1 MNYFTELSIELANQ
15 RDYLDQ
21 LFKVYPLTPDSI
33 RDIDENIW
41 TQIEESYNNEDNLAL
56 INALLQ
62 LKLFPIKDG
71 YVPYLRKDPSAITRN
86 PQTINRIC
94 GRIRELGLE
103 KIYEKCSEPKE
114 TNRQMGPLFRRW
126 ISSGVLGLYPISLE
140 KFMSNNDNAILDGSD
155 ATLLTFAQQNLG
167 YQRDKGVDLIARF
180 NGKYIIGEAKF
191 ISDIGGHQNA
201 QFNDAIT
208 TIGTNASNGV
218 IKVGI
223 MDGVL
228 YIKPRKGQGTSVYNK
243 ITKRDMPILSA
254 LLLRDF
260 LYSL

>member
-21 LFKVYPLTPDSI
+21 LFKVYPLKPDSI
-33 RDIDENIW
+33 RDIDKCIW
-41 TQIEESYNNEDNLAL
+41 EQIEVSYNNNDNLSL

-62 LKLFPIKDG
+62 LDLFPIKDG
-71 YVPYLRKDPSAITRN
+71 YVPYLRKDPSAIKRN

-94 GRIRELGLE
+94 GRIRELGLD
-103 KIYEKCSEPKE
+103 KVFEKCSEPKE

-126 ISSGVLGLYPISLE
+126 INSGVLGVNPVSLDV
-140 KFMSNNDNAILDGSD
+140 FMSNNDNAILDGSD
-155 ATLLTFAQQNLG
+155 AALLNFAQTKLG
-167 YQRDKGVDLIARF
+167 YKRDKGVDLIARF
-180 NGKYIIGEAKF
+180 NGKYVIGEAKF
-191 ISDIGGHQNA
+191 ISDEGGHQNA

-218 IKVGI
+218 IKIGI

-228 YIKPRKGQGTSVYNK
+228 YVKPKRGEGTGKYKK
-243 ITKRDMPILSA
+243 ITERDIPVMSA
-254 LLLRDF
+254 LVLRDF